1 MEEKPQ
7 ALESPASSFDVGAQP
22 VTAVGPESASSES
35 ASGSTETA
43 GSAKEK
49 ARLADFFKEA
59 WSQAL
64 LKVSAAEDEAAK
76 VLHRAGDLAG
86 WKPEDVKRLA
96 KEFSE
101 RLTVQRKEFEKSLDD
116 GIHRAI
122 SRVKIPR
129 RDDLEALVR
138 RLDQVEARIEALRQK
153 RS

>member
-1 MEEKPQ
+1 MEEKSQDNACPVPG
-7 ALESPASSFDVGAQP
+7 PADSAQP
-22 VTAVGPESASSES
+22 VGPESASPGATGGIAEDSV
-35 ASGSTETA
+35 G
-43 GSAKEK
+43 AKEK
-49 ARLADFFKEA
+49 AGLADFFREA

-64 LKVSAAEDEAAK
+64 IKVSAAEDEAAK

-86 WKPEDVKRLA
+86 WKPEDAKRLA

-101 RLTVQRKEFEKSLDD
+101 RLAVQRKEFEKSLDE

-129 RDDLEALVR
+129 RDDVEALVR

-153 RS
+153 RN